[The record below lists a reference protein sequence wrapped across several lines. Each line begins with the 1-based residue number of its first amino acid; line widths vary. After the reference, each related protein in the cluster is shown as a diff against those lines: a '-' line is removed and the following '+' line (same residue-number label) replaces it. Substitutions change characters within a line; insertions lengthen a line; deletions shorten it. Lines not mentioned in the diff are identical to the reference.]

1 MKRSLLLL
9 IACLLIISAT
19 NRANAKDHII
29 RSEEQLSFA
38 QKYMDQGE
46 FEKAIVELERF
57 MFFFPDDENVPFAQY
72 LTGECYSKLNKNS
85 RARKVLDEL
94 YRKDPDGDYTEKAL
108 FLIGESFYKEGM
120 YEEAEI
126 CFTGLLKE
134 HPSSDI
140 RDEAVYRLGWSQL
153 SAEKWNEASD
163 TFKSMDKNSLLYA
176 PSLNISEEINNGQ
189 GYKEKN
195 PLTAGVMAGIVPGL
209 GHIYCGRYRDG
220 LTAFVLNGLFI
231 WAAVDSF
238 NNDHEALGSILTFI
252 EAGWYAGNIYSAV
265 NCAHKFNRK
274 SKNDFLIR
282 LNKNTGV
289 NPSFFG
295 RKNFGLSFNM
305 NFK

>member
-1 MKRSLLLL
+1 MKNFHLLL
-9 IACLLIISAT
+9 IAFLLVISIL
-19 NRANAKDHII
+19 NNALAREHIVK
-29 RSEEQLSFA
+29 SDEQLSFA
-38 QKYMDQGE
+38 QKYFDDGE

-57 MFFFPDDENVPFAQY
+57 MFFFPDDKGIPFAKY
-72 LTGECYSKLNKNS
+72 LTAKCYLGLNKIS
-85 RARKVLDEL
+85 RSRKILEEL
-94 YRKDPDGDYTEKAL
+94 YRQDPEGKYADKSL

-126 CFTGLLKE
+126 CFKGIVKE

-140 RDEAVYRLGWSQL
+140 KDKAIYQLGWTQL
-153 SAEKWNEASD
+153 SDDKWNEASD
-163 TFKSMDKNSLLYA
+163 TFKSMDKNSPFYT
-176 PSLNISEEINNGQ
+176 PSLNISEEINNNQ

-231 WAAVDSF
+231 WAAADSF
-238 NNDHEALGSILTFI
+238 DNDHQALGSILTFL

-289 NPSFFG
+289 NLSFFG
-295 RKNFGLSFNM
+295 RNNFGLSFNM